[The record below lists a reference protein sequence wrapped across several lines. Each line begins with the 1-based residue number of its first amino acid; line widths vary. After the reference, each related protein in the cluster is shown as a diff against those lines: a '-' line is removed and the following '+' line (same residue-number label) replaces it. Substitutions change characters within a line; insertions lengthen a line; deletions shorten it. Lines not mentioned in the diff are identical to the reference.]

1 MQMEIPWAT
10 ERWPLLPHPF
20 GMWDVAPRPSFFQK
34 LHLWLALLLMSFL
47 ASQHSCIN
55 LGGGLEPIK
64 VRKPQVVSEI
74 PRINLLS
81 GVLIC
86 VMSQVL
92 LQQTWQDGDGGTS
105 PPRVLP

>member
-1 MQMEIPWAT
+1 
-10 ERWPLLPHPF
+10 
-20 GMWDVAPRPSFFQK
+20 MWDVAPRPSFFQK

-64 VRKPQVVSEI
+64 VCKPQVSEI

-105 PPRVLP
+105 PPSVLP